1 MMWLGVGTELS
12 ICLCSLWDVSWSIVE
27 VVWYILKVTR
37 IGHWLSKFGHKYK
50 KCLRSSSVTNV
61 VDSIAR
67 DCNQF
72 LVNTENTEL

>member
-1 MMWLGVGTELS
+1 M
-12 ICLCSLWDVSWSIVE
+12 SLWDVTWPIVE
-27 VVWYILKVTR
+27 VVVLWYILKATR

-61 VDSIAR
+61 VDSVAR

-72 LVNTENTEL
+72 LVNTENTELRE

>member
-1 MMWLGVGTELS
+1 MSRQTT
-12 ICLCSLWDVSWSIVE
+12 SLWDVTWPIVD
-27 VVWYILKVTR
+27 VVVLCYILKATR

-61 VDSIAR
+61 VDSVAR

-72 LVNTENTEL
+72 LVNTENTELRE